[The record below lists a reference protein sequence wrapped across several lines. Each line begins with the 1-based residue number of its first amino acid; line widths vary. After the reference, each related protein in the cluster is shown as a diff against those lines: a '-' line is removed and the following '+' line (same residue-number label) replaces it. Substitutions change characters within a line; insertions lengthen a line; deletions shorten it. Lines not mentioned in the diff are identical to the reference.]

1 MIILCNGAQRLSLLT
16 LLPPKPPENV
26 ESMKIYIENS
36 LGWVSNAIYYT
47 LQPATSLVL
56 SVFTFEPFP
65 LYSCG
70 AASKIPFSCKV
81 VSFIVAL
88 SKQSIS
94 NSITEFGQ
102 KTTQL

>member
-1 MIILCNGAQRLSLLT
+1 MKILCNGAQRLSLLI
-16 LLPPKPPENV
+16 LLPPKPPEKV
-26 ESMKIYIENS
+26 ESMKINIENS
-36 LGWVSNAIYYT
+36 LGWVSNAIYT
-47 LQPATSLVL
+47 LQPATSLVV

-81 VSFIVAL
+81 VCFIDAL

-102 KTTQL
+102 KTNQL